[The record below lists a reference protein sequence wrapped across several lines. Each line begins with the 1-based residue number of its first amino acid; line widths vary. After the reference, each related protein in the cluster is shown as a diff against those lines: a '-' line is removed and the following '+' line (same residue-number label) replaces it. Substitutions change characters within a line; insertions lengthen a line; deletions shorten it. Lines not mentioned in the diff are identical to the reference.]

1 MFSAPAANEKCTQ
14 QVYDG
19 QAATPARASSAR
31 WQEPHAWMLHAL
43 GAGVKQ
49 KAGDGEIFR
58 PFHTTRGACN
68 DFQGRE
74 LVKEAASRKD
84 AERTFVAFAFI
95 LHRFKASQSS
105 ARWQA

>member
-1 MFSAPAANEKCTQ
+1 MFSAPAANEKCTE
-14 QVYDG
+14 QVHDG
-19 QAATPARASSAR
+19 EAAPPARASPAR
-31 WQEPHAWMLHAL
+31 WQEPRAWMLRAL
-43 GAGVKQ
+43 VAGVKQ
-49 KAGDGEIFR
+49 KGGDGEIFR
-58 PFHTTRGACN
+58 SFHITRGACN

-95 LHRFKASQSS
+95 FHRFKASQSS